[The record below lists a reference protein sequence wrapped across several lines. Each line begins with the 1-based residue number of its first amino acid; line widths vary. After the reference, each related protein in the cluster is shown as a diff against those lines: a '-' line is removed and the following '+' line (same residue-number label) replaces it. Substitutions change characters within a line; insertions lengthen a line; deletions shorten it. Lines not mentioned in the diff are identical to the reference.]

1 VVKHAASGRL
11 CGLLSNGGNR
21 GIYYEPLAP
30 PKYYLTD
37 SKDNS
42 HDHTE
47 FVDARTRLPGQLFE
61 TGADDF
67 ELYEEDGEFVL
78 NAEVP
83 AFDVCDIDVTWDDGT
98 VNIAAETE
106 DEQRNLRRTYH
117 RRFRFPKRVDDEEIG
132 AGVRNGILEVRL
144 PVTKSATAR
153 G

>member
-1 VVKHAASGRL
+1 
-11 CGLLSNGGNR
+11 
-21 GIYYEPLAP
+21 
-30 PKYYLTD
+30 
-37 SKDNS
+37 
-42 HDHTE
+42 
-47 FVDARTRLPGQLFE
+47 VDARTRLPGQLFE

-132 AGVRNGILEVRL
+132 TGVRNGILEVRL